1 MARANKTADAL
12 NSNTTEQMTEMTE
25 QGDAVVRQDVTEP
38 NNVEAAPGVISSDA
52 TPVTA
57 ASAAAAPESATP
69 ASTAPASAV
78 APASVAS
85 SSATP
90 ASAAES
96 ELAKLIKPALPDT
109 PVEPN
114 EAVEVV
120 GGKVE
125 TVEVSKHPDPSI
137 PETDL
142 SLADIERRRS
152 HPVRWAVLIL
162 AVLAAIVGPYWFGR
176 SLAVNDTLAVTA
188 ALGGIDP
195 RGIALVGW
203 STVVI
208 TYVGLAMAVVVS
220 PSWPWLVVFVLGLA
234 AEQFVAGLSMLN
246 LNFWYSTYVVYGDQ
260 AGLANAANVGIIAA
274 AIGVAVYAV
283 IFVGLLVIIKKTSP
297 LNVLTKSWA
306 SFILYFAIEALAL
319 FVVLF
324 GGVLTTV

>member
-12 NSNTTEQMTEMTE
+12 NSNTTGQMSEMAE
-25 QGDAVVRQDVTEP
+25 QGDAAVRQDVTEP
-38 NNVEAAPGVISSDA
+38 NNAEAAPDVTSHDA

-57 ASAAAAPESATP
+57 ASVSA
-69 ASTAPASAV
+69 APASAV
-78 APASVAS
+78 VSASAAPAA
-85 SSATP
+85 AAP

-96 ELAKLIKPALPDT
+96 ELAQLIKPALPDT

-152 HPVRWAVLIL
+152 HPARWAVLIL

>member
-25 QGDAVVRQDVTEP
+25 QGDVAVRQDVTEP
-38 NNVEAAPGVISSDA
+38 NNAEAAPDVTSPDA

-57 ASAAAAPESATP
+57 ASATP

-85 SSATP
+85 SSAAP

-96 ELAKLIKPALPDT
+96 ELVQLIKPTLPDT

-283 IFVGLLVIIKKTSP
+283 IFVGLLVVIKKTSP